1 MINVEMVLSDELR
14 QEIVATCHM
23 AVSEA
28 LQADKNPIR
37 SKAKTAEMF
46 GISTGTLMNWVKE
59 GLPMINPAGGRVFF
73 NYYDVIAF
81 LEDRKS

>member
-1 MINVEMVLSDELR
+1 MINVEMALSDELR
-14 QEIVATCHM
+14 QEIVATVHM

-46 GISTGTLMNWVKE
+46 GISASTLMNWVKE